1 MVTKNDVGLNTD
13 LSFTL
18 SDQLDIFG
26 IGLVPPASFVNN
38 IVLYTR
44 LSCARFINRNR
55 RDHGFLDHNT
65 TVFMMR

>member
-26 IGLVPPASFVNN
+26 IGFVSPALFVNN
-38 IVLYTR
+38 IVLNIR
-44 LSCARFINRNR
+44 LGCAHSINRNPET
-55 RDHGFLDHNT
+55 RDFYITIHLT
-65 TVFMMR
+65 S

>member
-26 IGLVPPASFVNN
+26 IGFVSPALFVNN
-38 IVLYTR
+38 IVLDIE
-44 LSCARFINRNR
+44 LGCANFINRIR
-55 RDHGFLDHNT
+55 IP
-65 TVFMMR
+65 